1 MPISELKLAK
11 ELIRRPSITP
21 KDAGAINILA
31 KKLRS
36 LGFKCQLI
44 NFKNI
49 KNLYAKLGKSSP
61 NFCYAGHTDV
71 VPPGN
76 ISDWSVNP
84 FKPTVKNNKLIGRG
98 ANDMKA
104 SIACFVAA
112 VSRFKAKNKKFN
124 GSISLLIT
132 GDEEGVAIN
141 GTKRVVEYLKRK
153 REKINFCLVGEPT
166 NPNKLG
172 EMIKIG
178 RRGSITGRLT
188 ITGTQGHVAYPHRAN
203 NPSNTIVNIL
213 KRIKETKLDN
223 GTKKVVKYL
232 KRKKEKINFCL
243 VGEPTNPN
251 KLGEMIKI
259 GRRGS
264 ITGRLTVIGTQGHVA
279 YPHIANNPSNTLV
292 KILKKIKEVKLDKG
306 TKNFQPSNLEITKIN
321 IDNHTDNVI
330 PGSANAVFNIRYN
343 DKHSSSSLK
352 RKLNKIF
359 RSITRKAKCKFNI
372 KYEVSGEAFL
382 TKPNKTTYMIQNT
395 IKKIT
400 GIKPKL
406 STAGGTSDARFI
418 RKIAPCLEFGLVGK
432 TMHKI
437 DESVPLPDL
446 KKLTNIYL
454 NILENYFK

>member
-1 MPISELKLAK
+1 MTISELKLAK

-21 KDAGAINILA
+21 RDAGTINLLA
-31 KKLRS
+31 KNLRG
-36 LGFKCQLI
+36 LGFKCQII

-71 VPPGN
+71 VPPGT

-84 FKPTVKNNKLIGRG
+84 FRPAVKNNKLIGRG

-112 VSRFKAKNKKFN
+112 VSRFKAKNKKIN

-141 GTKRVVEYLKRK
+141 GTKKVVEYLKRK
-153 REKINFCLVGEPT
+153 KEKINFCIVGEPT

-178 RRGSITGRLT
+178 RRGSITGKLNV
-188 ITGTQGHVAYPHRAN
+188 IGTQGHVAYPHRAN
-203 NPSNTIVNIL
+203 NPSDV
-213 KRIKETKLDN
+213 
-223 GTKKVVKYL
+223 
-232 KRKKEKINFCL
+232 
-243 VGEPTNPN
+243 
-251 KLGEMIKI
+251 MI
-259 GRRGS
+259 
-264 ITGRLTVIGTQGHVA
+264 
-279 YPHIANNPSNTLV
+279 
-292 KILKKIKEVKLDKG
+292 KILKKIKEVKLDNG

-321 IDNHTDNVI
+321 IDNNADNVI
-330 PGSANAVFNIRYN
+330 PGVANAVFNIRFN
-343 DKHSSSSLK
+343 NKHSSNSLK
-352 RKLNKIF
+352 KKINTIIK
-359 RSITRKAKCKFNI
+359 SIVKKAKCKFNI
-372 KYEVSGEAFL
+372 SYQTSGESFL
-382 TKPNKTTYMIQNT
+382 TKPNKTTYMVQST

-400 GIKPKL
+400 KITPKL
-406 STAGGTSDARFI
+406 STTGGTSDARFI

-437 DESVPLPDL
+437 DESVPLSDL
-446 KKLTNIYL
+446 KKLSNIYL

>member
-1 MPISELKLAK
+1 MPINELKLAK
-11 ELIRRPSITP
+11 ELIRKPSITP
-21 KDAGAINILA
+21 NDAGAINVLV
-31 KKLRS
+31 KNLRS

-44 NFKNI
+44 NFKNV
-49 KNLYAKLGKSSP
+49 KNLYAKLGNSSP

-76 ISDWSVNP
+76 IKEWSVNP
-84 FKPTVKNNKLIGRG
+84 FRPTIKNNKLIGRG

-112 VSRFKAKNKKFN
+112 VSKFKTRNKKFK

-132 GDEEGVAIN
+132 GDEEGLAIN
-141 GTKRVVEYLKRK
+141 GTKKVVKYLKKR
-153 REKINFCLVGEPT
+153 REKINFCIVGEPT

-188 ITGTQGHVAYPHRAN
+188 I
-203 NPSNTIVNIL
+203 
-213 KRIKETKLDN
+213 
-223 GTKKVVKYL
+223 
-232 KRKKEKINFCL
+232 
-243 VGEPTNPN
+243 
-251 KLGEMIKI
+251 
-259 GRRGS
+259 
-264 ITGRLTVIGTQGHVA
+264 IGTQGHVA
-279 YPHIANNPSNTLV
+279 YPHKANNPSNTII
-292 KILKKIKEVKLDKG
+292 KILKKIKEIKLDKG
-306 TKNFQPSNLEITKIN
+306 TKNFQASNLEITKIN
-321 IDNHTDNVI
+321 IDNHADNVI
-330 PGSANAVFNIRYN
+330 PRSANAVFNIRFN
-343 DKHSSSSLK
+343 NKHSSSSLK
-352 RKLNKIF
+352 KKLNSIF
-359 RSITRKAKCKFNI
+359 RSIIKKAKCRFNV

-382 TKPNKTTYMIQNT
+382 MKPNKTTFMIQNT

-400 GIKPKL
+400 RIKPKL

-437 DESVPLPDL
+437 DESVPLSDL